1 MRKRKDPVNIECLV
15 DDVFG
20 QLSRRAEETAR
31 LAELASIVS
40 EIQAN
45 GKRWTDAS
53 NVTLVLTAVYAIRRV
68 GYAGKARRRIKFSER
83 PMLARW
89 TTNGWR
95 DEIGFLKAADA
106 QFDGIQVWV

>member
-1 MRKRKDPVNIECLV
+1 MNIESLV

-20 QLSRRAEETAR
+20 QLSRRADETAR

-45 GKRWTDAS
+45 GKRWTDVN

-68 GYAGKARRRIKFSER
+68 GYAGKARRRIKFAER

-95 DEIGFLKAADA
+95 DEIGFLKSSTA
-106 QFDGIQVWV
+106 QLDGIQVWV

>member
-1 MRKRKDPVNIECLV
+1 MNIESLV

-20 QLSRRAEETAR
+20 QLSRRADETAR

-45 GKRWTDAS
+45 GKRWTDVN

-83 PMLARW
+83 PMLAQW

-95 DEIGFLKAADA
+95 DEIGLLKPSTA
-106 QFDGIQVWV
+106 QLDGIQVWV